1 VKRIFLFLA
10 TNMAIVLV
18 LSVTMRLLGVEPY
31 LNANGL
37 NLTSLLIFAAV
48 MGFGGSFISLA
59 ISKWSAKKS
68 MGVRVIE
75 APANTTEF
83 WLLETVRKYST
94 AAAIKMPE
102 VGIFDTP
109 QVNAFATG
117 MSKNSSLVAVSSGL
131 LQQMSKSEAEAVIGH
146 EIAHVANG
154 DMVTLALI
162 QGVVNTFV
170 MFLSRVI
177 GQANALP
184 LIFNTTMRLAIFLYG
199 AWLIGEMRRVLLRE
213 SRMAREDAL
222 KQLPNRR
229 EFHERGL
236 QALAQAQRQGASFTA
251 AFIDLDRFKEVN
263 DTLGHDIGDAL
274 LTVVARIIREQVRI
288 SDIPGRLGGDEF
300 VLLLPNMDAQAA
312 SGYVEK
318 LRNRLLD
325 AMREKGWLVTFS
337 IGVASY
343 KVAPQDFDLL
353 IKQAD
358 TLMYEVK
365 HSGRDRVLQ
374 QEF

>member
-1 VKRIFLFLA
+1 MNLKALLLLQPGFMIRSGILVSCMLITLLVGYLHTLSGLA
-10 TNMAIVLV
+10 YDFHVFFILPVLLVSWFNGSRFGYGVAALAAIEWFIADR
-18 LSVTMRLLGVEPY
+18 SLLG
-31 LNANGL
+31 
-37 NLTSLLIFAAV
+37 
-48 MGFGGSFISLA
+48 
-59 ISKWSAKKS
+59 
-68 MGVRVIE
+68 
-75 APANTTEF
+75 
-83 WLLETVRKYST
+83 
-94 AAAIKMPE
+94 
-102 VGIFDTP
+102 D
-109 QVNAFATG
+109 
-117 MSKNSSLVAVSSGL
+117 
-131 LQQMSKSEAEAVIGH
+131 
-146 EIAHVANG
+146 
-154 DMVTLALI
+154 
-162 QGVVNTFV
+162 
-170 MFLSRVI
+170 
-177 GQANALP
+177 QANALP
-184 LIFNTTMRLAIFLYG
+184 LIFNTTMRLAIFIYG

-222 KQLPNRR
+222 TQLPNRR

-343 KVAPQDFDLL
+343 KVAPQNFDLL